1 MAPMANGSIFVAI
14 CVSKLYFCLAQSQ
27 KGKKKERKREKRK
40 GGTTV
45 SSNDTEIV
53 SLCKSQNPRS
63 PSMNLQDAST
73 VPVDCTSTLGRQM
86 TGSWWLLSQQLICIE
101 I

>member
-1 MAPMANGSIFVAI
+1 MEPSLLPFASLNCTSVWYK
-14 CVSKLYFCLAQSQ
+14 VRE
-27 KGKKKERKREKRK
+27 GKEKRKREKRK
-40 GGTTV
+40 GGTT
-45 SSNDTEIV
+45 SSDTEIV

-63 PSMNLQDAST
+63 PSMNLQDVRT
-73 VPVDCTSTLGRQM
+73 VPVDSTSTLGRQM